1 MKNYDIAVV
10 IGRFQPL
17 HIAHEELI
25 KGALQKAK
33 HVLVL
38 IGSANES
45 RTNRNP
51 LTFHERRNIIEIV
64 FSKDLSNLTVSSL
77 DDFDSNID
85 WVLSVENNITALP
98 QYTSEAKV
106 CFLVCDKDA
115 ATADSNNILKFLP
128 HDIVYYPLLY
138 NLNATSIRQCLSSGT
153 DIRGIVTLPEASKKY
168 LEKCWQTAMFDMA
181 NPTKPPKKKWYRRR
195 PFKYIVDVLSWVP
208 LLFIN

>member
-64 FSKDLSNLTVSSL
+64 FSKHLSELSVRPLNDFESNL
-77 DDFDSNID
+77 D
-85 WVLSVENNITALP
+85 WVLSIDEQITEL
-98 QYTSEAKV
+98 SEQLNASKI
-106 CFLVCDKDA
+106 CFLVCDKDL
-115 ATADSNNILKFLP
+115 ATKDSNNILKLLP
-128 HDIVYYPLLY
+128 HDIVYHPLLY
-138 NLNATSIRQCLSSGT
+138 NLSAT
-153 DIRGIVTLPEASKKY
+153 DIRKCLSGGTDVKSIVTLPDASKKY
-168 LEKCWQTAMFDMA
+168 LEKCWNAAEFEMT
-181 NPTKPPKKKWYRRR
+181 NPSKLPRKKWYRRR
-195 PFKYIVDVLSWVP
+195 PFKYFLEAATWVSVL
-208 LLFIN
+208 FM

>member
-64 FSKDLSNLTVSSL
+64 FSKHLSELIVRPLNDFESNL
-77 DDFDSNID
+77 D
-85 WVLSVENNITALP
+85 WVLSIDEQVTEI
-98 QYTSEAKV
+98 SEQLNASKI
-106 CFLVCDKDA
+106 CFLVCDKDL
-115 ATADSNNILKFLP
+115 ATKDSNNILKFLP
-128 HDIVYYPLLY
+128 HDIVYHPLLY
-138 NLNATSIRQCLSSGT
+138 NLSAT
-153 DIRGIVTLPEASKKY
+153 DIRKCLSGGTDVKSIVTLPDASKKY
-168 LEKCWQTAMFDMA
+168 LEKCWNAAEFEMT
-181 NPTKPPKKKWYRRR
+181 NPSKPPRKKWYRRR
-195 PFKYIVDVLSWVP
+195 PFKYFLEAATWVSVL
-208 LLFIN
+208 FM